1 MIRKTDLLK
10 SLAIGSVLV
19 PATGFAGGY
28 QISERNV
35 NDLGRAFSG
44 GGATVDDASIVA
56 TNPAG
61 LSFLKGT
68 QFSLAASL
76 VNGNVESDLED
87 ANIEVTGVG
96 NIPLQGDKE
105 SGNVA
110 PSNPVI
116 PAFYASHALN
126 DQITLGFGAFSNFST
141 STHYKKDSA
150 ASIFAVD
157 SEITTFN
164 LNPSMSYKLDDSLS
178 FGFGFNAVSASATLS
193 SGFPAFGENGVPNGS
208 TNGVSEITGSA
219 WGYGWNLGL
228 MYSISDDA
236 RVSFSYRSSVA
247 TTLDGKVEFKDVP
260 GANVEGSIFQDT
272 DAEAKL
278 ELPAIA
284 SLSGYYAITD
294 GIALSADVTY
304 TQWSVFEEL
313 KVTAKEGGATIT
325 EIPEEWRD
333 SFRGALGL
341 TYAYDDALTLRT
353 GIALDDSPIPNH
365 TRTLRIPTSNMTWLS
380 LGARYAVNQE
390 LSVDAG
396 YSYVSMAKTK
406 LDDERQ
412 ITEGVTAKTS
422 AETSLALHILGVQ
435 LNYSL

>member
-35 NDLGRAFSG
+35 SDLGRAFSG
-44 GGATVDDASIVA
+44 GGATVEDASIVA

-87 ANIEVTGVG
+87 ANIEVTGLG
-96 NIPLQGDKE
+96 NIPLQGDKK

-110 PSNPVI
+110 PNNPVI

-178 FGFGFNAVSASATLS
+178 FGFGLNAVSASATLS
-193 SGFPAFGENGVPNGS
+193 TGFPVFGENGAPTGA
-208 TNGVSEITGSA
+208 TNGVSEISGSA

-236 RVSFSYRSSVA
+236 RVSFSYRSSVS
-247 TTLDGKVEFKDVP
+247 TTLDGKVEYKDVP
-260 GANVEGSIFQDT
+260 AAVLTASGREDM

-284 SLSGYYAITD
+284 SLSGHYAFAD
-294 GIALSADVTY
+294 GFALSADVTY
-304 TQWSVFEEL
+304 TQWSVFEKLEVKNKAGTTL
-313 KVTAKEGGATIT
+313 TSETYD
-325 EIPEEWRD
+325 WRD

-353 GIALDDSPIPNH
+353 GLAVDDSPIPNH
-365 TRTLRIPTSNMTWLS
+365 TRSLRIPTSNMNWIS
-380 LGARYAVNQE
+380 LGARYAVNTE

-396 YSYVSMAKTK
+396 YSYVFMDKTELK
-406 LDDERQ
+406 DENAL
-412 ITEGVTAKTS
+412 TEGVTAKTS
-422 AETSLALHILGVQ
+422 AEASLALHILGVQ

>member
-1 MIRKTDLLK
+1 MIRKTNLLK
-10 SLAIGSVLV
+10 SLAIGSILV

-35 NDLGRAFSG
+35 SDLGRAFSG
-44 GGATVDDASIVA
+44 GGATVDDASILA

-61 LSFLKGT
+61 LSFLEGT
-68 QFSLAASL
+68 QFSLAGSL
-76 VNGNVESDLED
+76 VNGNVESELED

-96 NIPLQGDKE
+96 NIPLQGDKK

-126 DQITLGFGAFSNFST
+126 DQISIGFGAFSNFST

-150 ASIFAVD
+150 ASLFAVD

-178 FGFGFNAVSASATLS
+178 FGFGLNAVSASATLS
-193 SGFPAFGENGVPNGS
+193 SGFPAFGENGVPTGA
-208 TNGVSEITGSA
+208 TNGVSEISGSA
-219 WGYGWNLGL
+219 WGYGWNFGL

-247 TTLDGKVEFKDVP
+247 TTLDGKLEYKDVP
-260 GANVEGSIFQDT
+260 AAILAANSLTDL
-272 DAEAKL
+272 DAEAEL
-278 ELPAIA
+278 ELPGIA
-284 SLSGYYAITD
+284 ALSGYYAITD

-313 KVTAKEGGATIT
+313 KVTAKEGGATID
-325 EIPEEWRD
+325 EVPEEWRD

-380 LGARYAVNQE
+380 LGARYAVNQA

-406 LDDERQ
+406 LDDERVLGQ
-412 ITEGVTAKTS
+412 GVTAKTS

-435 LNYSL
+435 LNYNL